1 MTVCLSVCVNTG
13 DLAASLQMGHAWY
26 CLDTTFRTV
35 ALLHLTASSLDFY
48 LELNGTVWYLSAQKR
63 RHTLL
68 KLLVCWTVSLV
79 LSLPPYF
86 WYHSVVGY
94 NALSSL
100 RKLILCVFVLSFV
113 FPLVAQGLAY
123 AVLLRSWLTTRREFV
138 KFEADLRGRCWPTH
152 EARKALT
159 RTESGLSRR
168 GSHRR
173 QPSYRGGRRSK
184 GQPNKSSPQLDRH
197 PSLRYSIKR
206 RRSGASVVLD
216 PAPPVTAA
224 LETQT
229 VNPEN
234 ADRSVLD
241 PAAIEKRLVEVAAS
255 RTEESAATTSDQE
268 TTGLLPVQDQFL
280 TENRGLESQR
290 SSRSSKSDRGSDS
303 PKIDRHPSLRFS
315 TRRKHVDSSRKN
327 SSRNSLEPAADPYL
341 LLSGLQV
348 SHKKLSTQVSF
359 PDSFSWQEQ
368 NLYLPHGKAHLS
380 SGEEIHVLKAAKK
393 RGGSAR
399 RSANRKEIKRSQTS
413 PKLDRHPSLRFSTK
427 HKPTEK
433 NSKKTTASTLSIP
446 THGLQGSFGQ
456 AVSDFCRRKTSST
469 LSMAPRNAE
478 QLRPSRSTGGSNV
491 SIGTCHDLQAS
502 LSFYSIKNKNLP
514 PAQGTPKTPDSFHT
528 PDDKLTIQDSAKNLI
543 NCHHQNLVRVAV
555 SDRDLTVRRVD
566 DPNNA
571 LSAPD
576 AGPSGKRRRSAEDPA
591 SSSNRSSFRRRQFQR
606 DTNHAVEDWLSL
618 EAAARKPAVGQQR
631 SLLSPI
637 EDTDAGLRTATVL
650 YSSTDV
656 GHNRDMSPRSY
667 YRRNAGDFALLSG
680 AVGVTVLLGLPWAVA
695 ALAVGFCSG
704 CGDESGARYPALL
717 FCLQCLSSLVMLA
730 RPLVY
735 HSAHGGFRK
744 AFRGL
749 MVHLKLLKPT

>member
-1 MTVCLSVCVNTG
+1 
-13 DLAASLQMGHAWY
+13 MGHTWY

-68 KLLVCWTVSLV
+68 KLLVCWSVSLV

-86 WYHSVVGY
+86 WYHSVVAY
-94 NALSSL
+94 NALSTL

-123 AVLLRSWLTTRREFV
+123 AVLLRSWLTTRGEFV
-138 KFEADLRGRCWPTH
+138 KFEADLRGRGWPQPH
-152 EARKALT
+152 DARKALT

-173 QPSYRGGRRSK
+173 QPSYRGGAGRRSK
-184 GQPNKSSPQLDRH
+184 GQSGKTSPQLDRH

-216 PAPPVTAA
+216 PAPPVTSAP
-224 LETQT
+224 EKGI
-229 VNPEN
+229 VDPEN
-234 ADRSVLD
+234 ADRNVLD
-241 PAAIEKRLVEVAAS
+241 PAVIEKRLVEVAAS

-290 SSRSSKSDRGSDS
+290 SSRSSKSGSDS

-315 TRRKHVDSSRKN
+315 TRRKPVDTSRKN
-327 SSRNSLEPAADPYL
+327 SSRNSLEPTVDPYL

-348 SHKKLSTQVSF
+348 SHKKLSAQVSF

-380 SGEEIHVLKAAKK
+380 SGEELHAPKIARK
-393 RGGSAR
+393 RGDSAR

-427 HKPTEK
+427 HRPTEK
-433 NSKKTTASTLSIP
+433 SRKKTTASTLSIP
-446 THGLQGSFGQ
+446 THGLQGSFGG

-502 LSFYSIKNKNLP
+502 LSSNSIRNKNLP
-514 PAQGTPKTPDSFHT
+514 AAQLSTPRTPCSFHT
-528 PDDKLTIQDSAKNLI
+528 ADDKLAVQDSAKNLT
-543 NCHHQNLVRVAV
+543 NHHHQNLVRVAV
-555 SDRDLTVRRVD
+555 SDRDLTVRRGD
-566 DPNNA
+566 DPQNA

-576 AGPSGKRRRSAEDPA
+576 SGTSEKRRRSAEDPA
-591 SSSNRSSFRRRQFQR
+591 SSNRSSFRRRQFQR

-618 EAAARKPAVGQQR
+618 EASSRKPAVGQQR
-631 SLLSPI
+631 ALLSPI
-637 EDTDAGLRTATVL
+637 ECTDVGYRSATIL
-650 YSSTDV
+650 YSASDV
-656 GHNRDMSPRSY
+656 GHNRELSPRSF

-717 FCLQCLSSLVMLA
+717 FCLQFLSSLVVIA
-730 RPLVY
+730 RPLLY
-735 HSAHGGFRK
+735 HAAHGGFRK
-744 AFRGL
+744 ALRGL
-749 MVHLKLLKPT
+749 MIQLRLLRPT